1 MHQERT
7 PTTVRQLLVQIQD
20 LQNKVNS
27 LSDAI
32 EFHDSETGSSSGATH
47 VSSQPLIIPSP
58 RTMRSRDSGLPLD
71 TRNSLGSS
79 GNVFERLPARK
90 RTTCFLRQI
99 KEFGIIFLRIGIR
112 QYCGTWE
119 RGETRSAE
127 FFKTNSSFYSRSWK
141 LEPCQSYCQ
150 CGVMDYP
157 EIFVLGTAS
166 QKNSQTHWSFQAGKS
181 TSRLKYVPQKHDAT
195 DHQSR
200 ESKTNR
206 QSYDVAVDYKAKRFH
221 RLRHT

>member
-7 PTTVRQLLVQIQD
+7 PTTVRQLLTQIQD

-90 RTTCFLRQI
+90 GLHV
-99 KEFGIIFLRIGIR
+99 
-112 QYCGTWE
+112 
-119 RGETRSAE
+119 
-127 FFKTNSSFYSRSWK
+127 FFDNSKNLASSSCELGSGNTVEHGKGVRRD
-141 LEPCQSYCQ
+141 PQSSSKPAHHFTQ
-150 CGVMDYP
+150 G
-157 EIFVLGTAS
+157 LG
-166 QKNSQTHWSFQAGKS
+166 N
-181 TSRLKYVPQKHDAT
+181 LNPL
-195 DHQSR
+195 
-200 ESKTNR
+200 N
-206 QSYDVAVDYKAKRFH
+206 
-221 RLRHT
+221 HTVNVV